1 MKPLIYLLAFTS
13 LLPLASCQSNKSE
26 AELLPYNNEWSANS
40 SNDSLWEKITVEE
53 LPHNIKEV
61 IHNDDL
67 FEGLNIS
74 NIARITEND
83 LTYYDMTFKDVDGQ
97 LIMVFYDEEGRIIV
111 P

>member
-1 MKPLIYLLAFTS
+1 MKPLIYYIAFTI
-13 LLPLASCQSNKSE
+13 LWPLASCQSNKTE
-26 AELLPYNNEWSANS
+26 VEQLPYQNEWSTNS
-40 SNDSLWEKITVEE
+40 TNDSLWEKITVEE

-74 NIARITEND
+74 NIVRITEND

-97 LIMVFYDEEGRIIV
+97 LIMVFYDEEGSIIV